1 MKPPCEMVVW
11 YVIPAIRSELAKD
24 LLKLGMKQKT
34 ISELMDI
41 TQPAVSQY
49 LTDKRG
55 SGIEFNDDVKQL
67 IQDFADDLNDGTA
80 TKADI
85 EVMGR
90 GAGDIA
96 LNTAIALG
104 ASAVV
109 VPEFPHDDNNICK
122 RIKTED
128 ILCQI
133 HREHGHVPADCKAC
147 LGSALEL

>member
-55 SGIEFNDDVKQL
+55 SGIEFNDDVKQM

-85 EVMGR
+85 ISR
-90 GAGDIA
+90 
-96 LNTAIALG
+96 TCY
-104 ASAVV
+104 
-109 VPEFPHDDNNICK
+109 ICK

-128 ILCQI
+128 ILWI
-133 HREHGHVPADCKAC
+133 MTMTTPA
-147 LGSALEL
+147 GPIFF

>member
-24 LLKLGMKQKT
+24 LLKLGMKQKA

-67 IQDFADDLNDGTA
+67 IQDFANDLNDGTA
-80 TKADI
+80 TKLDI
-85 EVMGR
+85 ISR
-90 GAGDIA
+90 
-96 LNTAIALG
+96 TCY
-104 ASAVV
+104 
-109 VPEFPHDDNNICK
+109 ICK

-147 LGSALEL
+147 LGSALEE